1 MVSNLLVYLITQKP
15 INFNN
20 ILIYQTSLNDIL
32 EYGIDDYNMLLLP
45 FLLDVDDF
53 DISDKSLVKDL
64 KIFDIFMLNNNTME
78 FLLNSISFF
87 CKTDKISFDEQK
99 GVLYI
104 GNGYLDRNNF
114 EEFSNIILKINAK
127 QKVIKE
133 KPPENMSQKQKE
145 VWEKLQAGRQREL
158 AKSQIGLED
167 LMNVCQYGGEY
178 YICIDDIL
186 KWTMFNITRCY
197 KSILGKSNFNELF
210 DIYCVTGED
219 KLIKNQHWTDLIK
232 VNDDKEEI

>member
-15 INFNN
+15 INFHN

-64 KIFDIFMLNNNTME
+64 KIFDIFMLNNNTMS

-114 EEFSNIILKINAK
+114 ES
-127 QKVIKE
+127 
-133 KPPENMSQKQKE
+133 SQ
-145 VWEKLQAGRQREL
+145 L
-158 AKSQIGLED
+158 
-167 LMNVCQYGGEY
+167 
-178 YICIDDIL
+178 
-186 KWTMFNITRCY
+186 
-197 KSILGKSNFNELF
+197 
-210 DIYCVTGED
+210 
-219 KLIKNQHWTDLIK
+219 
-232 VNDDKEEI
+232 